1 MRAAICDDQPQALE
15 ELKKRLLRIP
25 AVKKVHTY
33 SDMNNFW
40 ATLKDGAYYDVV
52 FMDIDWKQDETGID
66 FAGRLQEA
74 CPYTKIIYVT
84 AYTLDYVEDV
94 FLNHANLSK
103 IKKKTIKIKQQIVVV

>member
-15 ELKKRLLRIP
+15 ELKKMLLRIP

-52 FMDIDWKQDETGID
+52 FMDI
-66 FAGRLQEA
+66 
-74 CPYTKIIYVT
+74 
-84 AYTLDYVEDV
+84 EDV
-94 FLNHANLSK
+94 YKRQGLSSAMRRYSGPA
-103 IKKKTIKIKQQIVVV
+103 